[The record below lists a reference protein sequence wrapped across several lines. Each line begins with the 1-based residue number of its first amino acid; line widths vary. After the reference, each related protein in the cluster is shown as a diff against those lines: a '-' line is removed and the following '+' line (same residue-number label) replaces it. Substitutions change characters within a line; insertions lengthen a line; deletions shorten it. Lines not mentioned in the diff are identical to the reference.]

1 MKIRTICRV
10 GLSTVQGHILF
21 SAIFLEWCVPVL
33 KRTGLISRDK
43 SGLFVPTNT
52 FNEPTINHRS
62 MRSAWLRGTGLQM
75 FRSCKTSGRCCANTS
90 SNLAPFLIAYIID
103 AMTQTEVN
111 VPPAISKANLTL
123 SKPCRTWPVFA
134 FGVAGDAIG
143 VSFVEPYSVWL
154 YTIILLFG
162 SKGSVVGNLEFAS
175 EITSAAAN
183 NLRSILEYALS
194 AWIFFSSA
202 NLRILKILRGQFFTN
217 TEVLPTLAY
226 KALRCRHSQ
235 GH

>member
-1 MKIRTICRV
+1 MPTLSKLNIDLSVCAFYSLLAISVSLYISVTDCLENQCMKIRTICRV

-52 FNEPTINHRS
+52 SNEPTINHRS

-75 FRSCKTSGRCCANTS
+75 FRSCKTIGRCCANTS

-134 FGVAGDAIG
+134 FGVAGDASG
-143 VSFVEPYSVWL
+143 VSFVEP
-154 YTIILLFG
+154 
-162 SKGSVVGNLEFAS
+162 
-175 EITSAAAN
+175 
-183 NLRSILEYALS
+183 
-194 AWIFFSSA
+194 
-202 NLRILKILRGQFFTN
+202 
-217 TEVLPTLAY
+217 
-226 KALRCRHSQ
+226 
-235 GH
+235 